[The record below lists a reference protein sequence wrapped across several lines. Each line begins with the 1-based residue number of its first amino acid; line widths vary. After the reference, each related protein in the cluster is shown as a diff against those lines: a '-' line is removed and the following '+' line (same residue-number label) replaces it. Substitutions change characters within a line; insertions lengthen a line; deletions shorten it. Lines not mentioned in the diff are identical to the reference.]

1 MSDADLNKY
10 KTLELEESLL
20 SSKINRSFVY
30 LDPVQEARTM
40 SAKQAARERY
50 AVVMEE
56 LNELRSRL

>member
-1 MSDADLNKY
+1 MSNADLNKY

-20 SSKINRSFVY
+20 SSKINRNYVY

-40 SAKQAARERY
+40 SAIHSAKERY

-56 LNELRSRL
+56 LNELRSRI

>member
-20 SSKINRSFVY
+20 SSKINRNYVY

-40 SAKQAARERY
+40 SAKQAAKERY